1 LTIGNRKYYDN
12 RKDIQKIWNDS
23 KHNIIKAKGTIG
35 LGDCMSALNIA
46 HFRSF
51 IFEKKITLE
60 NHWYHDEDYQ
70 YHFEDPETI
79 IEKFDYFAKYYQPAD
94 VEIKHIFNSTNEGL
108 YKQRYQHHRGI
119 IKNNDY
125 RAWSFNASIVNT
137 PIVKNKIV
145 MWRQTF
151 NADIPKNYKRIFDND
166 GWNYIVQS
174 LQKQGYSVAQID
186 YRTSIREVMYHIST
200 CEATIGYEGM
210 FHYVAKNF
218 WKPMIIF
225 TRDNISKLHTP
236 HALLFCRSIK
246 RPFDMTCLDDF
257 PPILDIAKN
266 MINTAYKN
274 MILETK

>member
-1 LTIGNRKYYDN
+1 MSTKRKYHDN
-12 RKDIQKIWNDS
+12 REDVQKVWNDS
-23 KHNIIKAKGTIG
+23 KHPLIKAKGTIG
-35 LGDCMSALNIA
+35 LGDCMAALNIA

-51 IFEKKITLE
+51 IWQKKVILE

-79 IEKFDYFAKYYQPAD
+79 VEKFDYFAKFYEPAN
-94 VEIKHIFNSTNEGL
+94 VEIKHVFNSPNKGL

-119 IKNNDY
+119 IKDQDY
-125 RAWSFNASIVNT
+125 RAWSFRKEMVLKE
-137 PIVKNKIV
+137 PIKNKIV

-166 GWNYIVQS
+166 GWNTVAQS
-174 LQKQGYSVAQID
+174 LRNQGYTIAEID
-186 YRTSIREVMYHIST
+186 YRTPISEVMYHIST
-200 CEATIGYEGM
+200 CEATVGYEGM

-236 HALLFCRSIK
+236 HALLFARALK
-246 RPFDMTCLDDF
+246 RQFDVTCLDDF
-257 PPILDIAKN
+257 PSVLDEAKS
-266 MINTAYKN
+266 MINKPYKN
-274 MILETK
+274 MILGMK